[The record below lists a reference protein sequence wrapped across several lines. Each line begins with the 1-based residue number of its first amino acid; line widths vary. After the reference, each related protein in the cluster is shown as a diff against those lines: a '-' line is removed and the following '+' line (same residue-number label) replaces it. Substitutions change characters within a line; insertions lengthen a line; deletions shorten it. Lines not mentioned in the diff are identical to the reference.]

1 MERRSNLIINR
12 LKLENWK
19 TFDDAE
25 FTFTPGVNIV
35 EGSNYSGKTS
45 FIQALYFA
53 LFNETLYKQL
63 TVKDLKKEGAKN
75 ASVSFDFTVDGQ
87 EYRIRRNISG
97 EKVIKTDSYIY
108 RLEKGKEA
116 EELEGI
122 SKKGLKLDKI
132 EELLKV
138 NSRFIKNI
146 NFIQEGSIQS
156 LLNNPKTKIL
166 EDISSILQLDYYT
179 EINGYCELGIKS
191 IERRVKELE
200 SKYGLAIDDLDILAD
215 KIKSVD
221 EEIKD
226 LNVKEEALKEKI
238 SKVKDKLKKY
248 TELKELNSGKEKL
261 EAQISIIKDKRD
273 YISRDLESLKSELK
287 ELEELGKEVEALK
300 EKSILY
306 RKNEKRL
313 EELRSS
319 RQQLNNELSV
329 ANQSDLLLKDKK
341 SQLEGFQGE
350 LKELS
355 KARKKLDE
363 MEPKLKSLETQLSE
377 YNLVVKQLDDFKIK
391 IEHETGIV
399 ENFKKGTCP
408 ITKGNCPVSENFIE
422 EYTKSTEQL
431 KIKKQTSEEKLRQM
445 ENPEQAYYDLLGQKV
460 QYKDTSENT
469 VKIKNKIESIRKE
482 IDTIT
487 QSADEKKRIESES
500 MEIDK
505 KISLV
510 KNAIKSLLKHHEDYI
525 SKKERVKGKEK
536 LLSKIEEKNSEIK
549 NTEAQISENENKVKD
564 KQKEIEQFKSSH
576 KIADAAALDK
586 ENKQY
591 DDWTKELSGITLKIG
606 NNSFEKKQLE
616 KEKVSLIEPYKSIG
630 ELRTEIERLIHK
642 QHKIVFFQEALNL
655 TLDELK
661 SRKLKSIQDICNKM
675 WRKFRLNSGRHLIDW
690 DDNFLPVLKI
700 GGVERNL
707 YQLSSSE
714 KMFIYF
720 SIRAALLSELGPNYF
735 IVVDNLLNPF
745 MIDNQKIVTEQIKQI
760 VDETNIEQIIFTGFD
775 ISPDVK
781 SDNHIKI

>member
-1 MERRSNLIINR
+1 M
-12 LKLENWK
+12 KLENWK
-19 TFDDAE
+19 NFDDAE
-25 FTFTPGVNIV
+25 FIFTPGVNIV

-63 TVKDLKKEGAKN
+63 TAKDLKKEGEKN
-75 ASVSFDFTVDGQ
+75 ASVAFDFTVDGQ

-97 EKVIKTDSYIY
+97 ERVIKTDSYIY
-108 RLEKGKEA
+108 RLENGKEV
-116 EELEGI
+116 EELESI
-122 SKKGLKLDKI
+122 SKKGMKLDKI
-132 EELLKV
+132 EDLLKV

-146 NFIQEGSIQS
+146 NFIQEGSIPS

-179 EINGYCELGIKS
+179 EINSYCDLGIKS
-191 IERRVKELE
+191 IEKRVKELE
-200 SKYGLAIDDLDILAD
+200 SIYGVAIDDLDILDD
-215 KIKSVD
+215 KIKGVD
-221 EEIKD
+221 GEIKD
-226 LNVKEEALKEKI
+226 LKIKEEDLKEKI
-238 SKVKDKLKKY
+238 SKVEEKLKKY

-261 EAQISIIKDKRD
+261 ESQINTIKYKKD
-273 YISRDLESLKSELK
+273 YISRDLESLEKDLK

-300 EKSILY
+300 EKSVLY
-306 RKNEKRL
+306 RKNEERL
-313 EELRSS
+313 KELRSS
-319 RQQLNNELSV
+319 RQKLNDELSL
-329 ANQSDLLLKDKK
+329 ANQSDLLLKDKN
-341 SQLEGFQGE
+341 SQLESFQGE
-350 LKELS
+350 LKELNE
-355 KARKKLDE
+355 AQKKLDE
-363 MEPKLKSLETQLSE
+363 MTPKLKSLETQLSE
-377 YNLVVKQLDDFKIK
+377 YTSAVKQLDEFKEK

-422 EYTKSTEQL
+422 EYTNSIEQL

-445 ENPEQAYYDLLGQKV
+445 ENPEQGYYDLLGQKV

-469 VKIKNKIESIRKE
+469 VKIKNKIEDIKKE

-487 QSADEKKRIESES
+487 QSEDDKKRIESES

-505 KISLV
+505 KINLV
-510 KNAIKSLLKHHEDYI
+510 ENTIKSLLKHHEDYI

-536 LLSKIEEKNSEIK
+536 LLSKIEEKDSEIK
-549 NTEAQISENENKVKD
+549 KIDAQISENENKIKE
-564 KQKEIEQFKSSH
+564 KHKEIELFKSSH
-576 KIADAAALDK
+576 KIEDVTALDK

-591 DDWTKELSGITLKIG
+591 GDWRKELSGINLQIG
-606 NNSFEKKQLE
+606 NNTFKKKQFE
-616 KEKVSLIEPYKSIG
+616 NEKVSLIEPYNSIG
-630 ELRTEIERLIHK
+630 ELRTEIESLIHK
-642 QHKIVFFQEALNL
+642 QYKMIFFQEALNL

-661 SRKLKSIQDICNKM
+661 SRRLKSIQDICNKM
-675 WRKFRLNSGRHLIDW
+675 WRKFRLNSGKHLIDW
-690 DDNFLPVLKI
+690 DDNFLPILKI
-700 GGVERNL
+700 GGLERNL

-735 IVVDNLLNPF
+735 IVIDNLLNPF
-745 MIDNQKIVTEQIKQI
+745 MIDNQKIIIEQIKRI

>member
-1 MERRSNLIINR
+1 

-63 TVKDLKKEGAKN
+63 TAKDLKKEGVKN
-75 ASVSFDFTVDGQ
+75 ASVAFDFTVDGQ

-108 RLEKGKEA
+108 RLENEREV
-116 EELEGI
+116 EELEGT
-122 SKKGLKLDKI
+122 SKKGMKLDKI
-132 EELLKV
+132 EDLLKV

-146 NFIQEGSIQS
+146 NFIQEGSIQR

-166 EDISSILQLDYYT
+166 EDISSILQLDYFT

-191 IERRVKELE
+191 IEKRVKELE
-200 SKYGLAIDDLDILAD
+200 SIYGVAIDDLYILDD
-215 KIKSVD
+215 KIKGVD
-221 EEIKD
+221 GEIKD
-226 LNVKEEALKEKI
+226 LKIKEEDFKKKI
-238 SKVKDKLKKY
+238 SKVKEKLKKY
-248 TELKELNSGKEKL
+248 SELKELNSGKEKL
-261 EAQISIIKDKRD
+261 DSQISVIKDKKD
-273 YISRDLESLKSELK
+273 YISRDLKSLESELK
-287 ELEELGKEVEALK
+287 ELEELGKKVEALK
-300 EKSILY
+300 EKSVLY

-313 EELRSS
+313 KELQSS
-319 RQQLNNELSV
+319 RQKLNNELSV
-329 ANQSDLLLKDKK
+329 AKQSDLLLKDKN
-341 SQLEGFQGE
+341 SQLESFRGE
-350 LKELS
+350 LKELN
-355 KARKKLDE
+355 KAQKNLDE
-363 MEPKLKSLETQLSE
+363 MTPKLKWLETQLSE
-377 YNLVVKQLDDFKIK
+377 YNSVVKQLDEFKKK

-422 EYTKSTEQL
+422 EYTNSIEQL
-431 KIKKQTSEEKLRQM
+431 KRKKQTCEEKLRQM

-469 VKIKNKIESIRKE
+469 VRIKNKIEDIRKE

-487 QSADEKKRIESES
+487 QSEDGKKRIESEA

-510 KNAIKSLLKHHEDYI
+510 ENTIKNLLKHHENYL
-525 SKKERVKGKEK
+525 SKKERLKGKEK
-536 LLSKIEEKNSEIK
+536 LLSKIEDKNSEIK
-549 NTEAQISENENKVKD
+549 KTDTQISENENKIKE

-576 KIADAAALDK
+576 NIGDVMALDK

-591 DDWTKELSGITLKIG
+591 DDWKNELSDINLKIG
-606 NNSFEKKQLE
+606 NNTFKKKQFE

-630 ELRTEIERLIHK
+630 ELRTEIESLIHK
-642 QHKIVFFQEALNL
+642 QYKIVFFQEALNL

-675 WRKFRLNSGRHLIDW
+675 WHKFRLHSGRHLIDW
-690 DDNFLPVLKI
+690 DDNFLPILKI
-700 GGVERNL
+700 GGLERNL

-720 SIRAALLSELGPNYF
+720 SIRAALLAELGPNYF
-735 IVVDNLLNPF
+735 IVIDNLLNPF
-745 MIDNQKIVTEQIKQI
+745 MIDNQKIVIEQIKQI